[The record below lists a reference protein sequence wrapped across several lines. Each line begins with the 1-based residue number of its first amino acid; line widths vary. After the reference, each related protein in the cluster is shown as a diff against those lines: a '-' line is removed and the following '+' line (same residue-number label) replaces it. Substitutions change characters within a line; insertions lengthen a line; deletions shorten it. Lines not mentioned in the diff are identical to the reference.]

1 MIFKKFESRILLR
14 VLFLLATLSTTS
26 YLLVNSWYIYLVFLV
41 PIVVFQLFDFYKIQ
55 LKTHQELS
63 QFLEAVHYR
72 DFSRHF
78 NEKKGPEELQRLRKG
93 FNEINKT
100 FKGIAKDKETQYQY
114 LQKVLELVDTGI
126 LSFEELTG
134 EVVWIN
140 ESMKKLL
147 DIAYIKNIQSLAKW
161 ATNLHLEII
170 TLKPGDSKIFD
181 LKSEKM
187 TVKVLISVTAF
198 QTDGKKYKLLAF
210 QNVNEAL
217 EETESNAW
225 QRLLSVLTHEI
236 MNSIAPISSLADTLK
251 NRISDLEEIKDQ
263 DSVEDIALG
272 IDTIKRRSEG
282 LMKFAQSYRSLNKIT
297 KPNLQ
302 EVQVRE
308 LFGNLNHLMQPTL
321 EQKKITLEVILKDP
335 QLHFLADINLVEQVL
350 INLLVNAIEAI
361 KDSENPKIVLS
372 AFQTK
377 LGKVTLKVADNGT
390 GIPEEVIDKMFIP
403 FFTTKKT
410 GSGIGLTLCKQ
421 IMRLHKG
428 NIQVNSVVGEGTVFV
443 LEF

>member
-14 VLFLLATLSTTS
+14 VLFLLTTLSATS

-41 PIVVFQLFDFYKIQ
+41 PVVVFQLFDFYKIQ

-78 NEKKGPEELQRLRKG
+78 NEKKGPEELQQLRKG

-126 LSFEELTG
+126 LSFEEMTG
-134 EVVWIN
+134 DVVWIN

-147 DIAYIKNIQSLAKW
+147 DIAYVKNIQSLSKW
-161 ATNLHLEII
+161 APTLHFEII
-170 TLKPGDSKIFD
+170 SVKPGDSKIFD
-181 LKSEKM
+181 LKGEKM
-187 TVKVLISVTAF
+187 TVKVLISATAF

-302 EVQVRE
+302 EVLVRE
-308 LFGNLNHLMQPTL
+308 LFGNLTHLMQPTL
-321 EQKKITLEVILKDP
+321 EQKNITLEVILKDP
-335 QLHFLADINLVEQVL
+335 QLHFQADINLVEQVL

-361 KDSENPKIVLS
+361 KDCENPKIVLS
-372 AFQTK
+372 ASQTK

-403 FFTTKKT
+403 FFTTKKN

-428 NIQVNSVVGEGTVFV
+428 NIQVNSVVGEGTAFM